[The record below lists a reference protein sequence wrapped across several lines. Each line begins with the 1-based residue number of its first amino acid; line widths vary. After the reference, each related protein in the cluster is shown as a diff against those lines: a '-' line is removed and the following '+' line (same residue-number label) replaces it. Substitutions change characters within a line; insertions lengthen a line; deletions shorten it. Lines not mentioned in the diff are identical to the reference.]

1 MNLKQNEKTLS
12 RDSELLN
19 SEKKSALP
27 YWKRF
32 CEKSTNLELARRQ
45 ENSVR
50 YNEQV
55 IHRIHQCENSYQ
67 VKFKQETSSY
77 LFTSESNVD
86 YAVDFTLDDFV
97 QKDKTYQFMIANE
110 NIASIILRKDN
121 PKQQKLLEEFDFSIN
136 MFRNKP

>member
-1 MNLKQNEKTLS
+1 MNKLSIESINAKT
-12 RDSELLN
+12 
-19 SEKKSALP
+19 P
-27 YWKRF
+27 
-32 CEKSTNLELARRQ
+32 
-45 ENSVR
+45 
-50 YNEQV
+50 
-55 IHRIHQCENSYQ
+55 YQ

-97 QKDKTYQFMIANE
+97 QKDKAYQFMIANE